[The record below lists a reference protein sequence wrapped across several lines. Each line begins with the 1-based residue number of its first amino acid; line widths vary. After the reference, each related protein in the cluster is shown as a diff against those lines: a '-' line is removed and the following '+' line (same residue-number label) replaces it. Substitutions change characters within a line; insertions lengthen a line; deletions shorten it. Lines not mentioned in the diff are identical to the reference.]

1 MADLHVLA
9 GDGLYR
15 WSLVMHF
22 PVPDQNNEVG
32 VNYRTA
38 LVNSG
43 LGGTSMTEGTGPGQ
57 ITTAEVAL
65 IDAGEVYEHSIQF
78 AAESGAS
85 TLAELLVAAQDV
97 YAREKVR
104 VAAQLQ
110 KRLRYY
116 GFEGSAE

>member
-1 MADLHVLA
+1 MADMHVLA
-9 GDGLYR
+9 GDGLCY
-15 WSLVMHF
+15 WTLVMHF

-32 VNYRTA
+32 VNYRIA

-57 ITTAEVAL
+57 ISAAEKAQ

-78 AAESGAS
+78 LAESGAN
-85 TLAELLVAAQDV
+85 TLAELLAAAREA
-97 YAREKVR
+97 YAREQAR
-104 VAAQLQ
+104 VTARFESQ
-110 KRLRYY
+110 LRYY